1 MNVLMAVVVGVMV
14 ACGLYL
20 MMQRRLLHLLLGIAL
35 LGNGVNVSIIISAGI
50 TPDNPPVIPADRD
63 VPLEPYADPLPQAL
77 VLTAIVI
84 GFGVLGFAVALAWR
98 SFHLSRDDDMDKLV
112 TTEGFGSP
120 ENNRPPRGIPPPD
133 PDPGPASSEHQ
144 HKEAS
149 S

>member
-14 ACGLYL
+14 ASGLYL
-20 MMQRRLLHLLLGIAL
+20 MMQRRLLRLLLGIAL
-35 LGNGVNVSIIISAGI
+35 LGNGVNVSIVISAGI

-63 VPLEPYADPLPQAL
+63 TPLEPYADPLPQAL

-98 SFHLSRDDDMDKLV
+98 SFHLSRDDDMDQLV
-112 TTEGFGSP
+112 NTEGFGSP
-120 ENNRPPRGIPPPD
+120 DSNRPPRGIPPPD
-133 PDPGPASSEHQ
+133 PVSDPPTTTHE
-144 HKEAS
+144 EAS